1 MTSLPLSEIF
11 TLITSQILLMF
22 KNKYILYGGIA
33 LILLLIAGICMT
45 VFKVVDLRK
54 EVTDA
59 QAANEQLQLTNEQLQ
74 LTNEFAQIDAM
85 YKQQENDAIKIEN
98 DTIRAKYDASKQR
111 IEELIKQLEQEK
123 SKNREQIKKLQAE
136 IELLRGLCRSYLAEI
151 DSLRKENT
159 QLVADNRNLTGQVAS
174 LNQQNQNLSS
184 SVQQLTEIKTLAEKL
199 NVTGIS
205 LQALNKKG
213 KNEKHITKA
222 RQLLTTFTIAPN
234 HTTPAGRRNLYIR
247 ISGPDGF
254 LGGTGSFSHDGT
266 SLQYTAKK
274 VIEYEGQEM
283 PGVQIYW
290 DVTSTLNPGD
300 YMVEIFDDSFRL
312 GSFRT
317 TFKK

>member
-1 MTSLPLSEIF
+1 MS
-11 TLITSQILLMF
+11 

-33 LILLLIAGICMT
+33 LILLLIAGICVT
-45 VFKVVDLRK
+45 VFKVADLRK

-159 QLVADNRNLTGQVAS
+159 QLVADNQNLTGQVAS

-205 LQALNKKG
+205 LTALNKKG

-222 RQLLTTFTIAPN
+222 RQLLTTFTIAP
-234 HTTPAGRRNLYIR
+234 TTPLLRAAATSISAYRVPTDSSAEPAPSATTAHRCSTPPRKSSSTKARRCPECR
-247 ISGPDGF
+247 ST
-254 LGGTGSFSHDGT
+254 GT
-266 SLQYTAKK
+266 
-274 VIEYEGQEM
+274 
-283 PGVQIYW
+283 
-290 DVTSTLNPGD
+290 
-300 YMVEIFDDSFRL
+300 
-312 GSFRT
+312 
-317 TFKK
+317 

>member
-1 MTSLPLSEIF
+1 M
-11 TLITSQILLMF
+11 
-22 KNKYILYGGIA
+22 
-33 LILLLIAGICMT
+33 
-45 VFKVVDLRK
+45 
-54 EVTDA
+54 
-59 QAANEQLQLTNEQLQ
+59 
-74 LTNEFAQIDAM
+74 
-85 YKQQENDAIKIEN
+85 
-98 DTIRAKYDASKQR
+98 
-111 IEELIKQLEQEK
+111 
-123 SKNREQIKKLQAE
+123 
-136 IELLRGLCRSYLAEI
+136 
-151 DSLRKENT
+151 
-159 QLVADNRNLTGQVAS
+159 ADNRNLTGQVAS

-254 LGGTGSFSHDGT
+254 LGGAGSFSHDGT